1 MEGIA
6 CTLQSVNY
14 CFDFINFEDLLE
26 KILFINNNIFIFKF
40 NSFYVR

>member
-14 CFDFINFEDLLE
+14 CFDFINFDDLLK
-26 KILFINNNIFIFKF
+26 KILFINDNIFIFKLTAF
-40 NSFYVR
+40 I